1 MTFLWMCVVY
11 KQTRWISSLHLK
23 LWSLLPSLFQLLSEA
38 PSRSSM
44 NYCSNYSLFQTF
56 APQHF
61 NSRQYSHEKNSFIWI
76 RGEKIGR
83 KIETIACW
91 VIQSVTNKNALSV
104 TSHNRPIFI
113 ISTTL
118 CQFASSSA
126 TRSRDNNCTNL
137 WFPSMIMLS

>member
-44 NYCSNYSLFQTF
+44 NYCSNYSLFPDICTSALQL
-56 APQHF
+56 APIFPRKKFFHMDQ
-61 NSRQYSHEKNSFIWI
+61 
-76 RGEKIGR
+76 RGEIGR